1 MVLVLL
7 SATIFL
13 TLVWQLLKVTR
24 RNRQNHYQ
32 LIIAHQ
38 QLQNYALLQHKSHHL
53 VDFHNALGQSIAAL
67 HIQLQVAQ
75 KLWQVNPAQAQ
86 ESLSEAY
93 QLSST
98 MMCEVRQ
105 IVKDFN
111 QESIKEGGF
120 KEKESYNY
128 SSNLDIAILNHL

>member
-13 TLVWQLLKVTR
+13 TCQLVKVTR

-38 QLQNYALLQHKSHHL
+38 QLQNYALLQHKSHDL

-75 KLWQVNPAQAQ
+75 KLWQVNPVQAQ
-86 ESLSEAY
+86 QSLSEAY

-105 IVKDFN
+105 IIKDFN

-128 SSNLDIAILNHL
+128 SSNLDITILNHL